1 MDKYSIGRAVTA
13 NTSFPLCKGLM
24 ISGAAAGTV
33 VLYLNSGGLA
43 GATMA
48 ATVAPLA
55 GITILPLQ
63 CSSIGAITTST
74 VTALY

>member
-24 ISGAAAGTV
+24 INGAGTV
-33 VLYLNSGGLA
+33 VLYLNNGGLA
-43 GATMA
+43 GATLS
-48 ATVAPLA
+48 VSIAPIA

-63 CSSIGAITTST
+63 CSSIGAISNST